1 MACLGVHFAITD
13 EELEAIESFT
23 SDEDRLNYLKEE
35 LEETYFEQ
43 HSDYL
48 AESDKSWD
56 AMHRALSDG
65 ELSYSSGPE
74 PLRFA
79 VIGGV
84 PLYSKGDYIISLK
97 TPLMV
102 GAVAQALSKITYE
115 EFQKLYEAID
125 ETKYGVQKSPED
137 MDYTWSYLT
146 SVRDLFIRA
155 EKEERCVIFTAD
167 Q

>member
-13 EELEAIESFT
+13 DELEALESFS
-23 SDEDRLNYLKEE
+23 SDDERLDYLKEQ
-35 LEETYFEQ
+35 LEEEYFGE
-43 HSDYL
+43 HPDYL

-97 TPLMV
+97 TPMMV
-102 GAVAQALSKITYE
+102 GAVAQALQAMTYE
-115 EFQKLYEAID
+115 DFQKRYEAID
-125 ETKYGVQKSPED
+125 ETKYAFPKSKED
-137 MDYTWSYLT
+137 MDYTWNYLAA
-146 SVRDLFIRA
+146 VRDLFVRA
-155 EKEERCVIFTAD
+155 DKEERCVIFTAD

>member
-13 EELEAIESFT
+13 DELETLESFA
-23 SDEDRLNYLKEE
+23 SDEERLDYLKEE
-35 LEETYFEQ
+35 LEETYFGE
-43 HSDYL
+43 HLDYL

-65 ELSYSSGPE
+65 ELSYTSGPE

-79 VIGGV
+79 VIGGI

-102 GAVAQALSKITYE
+102 GAVAQALAGITYE
-115 EFQKLYEAID
+115 DFQKRYEAID
-125 ETKYGVQKSPED
+125 GEKYGFPKSRED
-137 MDYTWSYLT
+137 MDYTWSYL
-146 SVRDLFIRA
+146 SAVRDLFIRA
-155 EKEERCVIFTAD
+155 EKEERCIIFTAD